1 MKRPNVLLLDEPTN
15 HMDLLGKE
23 TLEDIFEQ
31 YKGTLVFVTHD
42 RYFVNKIADS
52 ILFFSESGVKYLK
65 GDKAADSHP
74 AIYSRLEEY
83 EKSIHT

>member
-1 MKRPNVLLLDEPTN
+1 
-15 HMDLLGKE
+15 MDLPGKE

-31 YKGTLVFVTHD
+31 YKGTIVFVTHD

-65 GDKAADSHP
+65 GGMAADSHP
-74 AIYSRLEEY
+74 AVYDRRPIYSRLEEY
-83 EKSIHT
+83 EKRIRT